1 MLTKAYVL
9 DLFERALKTAAQAL
23 VAFLGVGTGILD
35 VDWRAALIATGVAA
49 GMSVLT
55 SLASLRTDGEGT
67 ASAVPNI
74 VSRFVVGDHR

>member
-1 MLTKAYVL
+1 MLTKAYWL
-9 DLFERALKTAAQAL
+9 DLLERAVKTAAQAL
-23 VAFLGVGTGILD
+23 VAFLGVGTGLLD